1 MSQRGYIKGNLDYQ
15 GSKLHFLKFGKGKQL
30 LLALHGYA
38 ENAIAFLT
46 LSEALSE
53 RYTIIALDLPFHGE
67 TIWRSE
73 SFAPKDIQAII
84 ELILANE
91 KQDSFALMG
100 YSLGGRLALMMVD
113 HFDSR
118 LQALWLI
125 APDGLENRWVDRMM
139 KVPRFLR
146 KKLYHWVEQP
156 DWLINFAKR
165 LYRWKLVTGFVPK
178 FLQSELSTPARRDR
192 AFGIWTSLDYFHL
205 VPLPQ
210 LKRKLIARE
219 LPVKLFFGKKD
230 KIIPAHLGTSLS
242 KGAKHI
248 EFQLLEGGHHFLY
261 ASLNKYLLSQQP

>member
-1 MSQRGYIKGNLDYQ
+1 MSQRGYIKDNLDYQ
-15 GSKLHFLKFGKGKQL
+15 GSTLHFLKFGKGEKL
-30 LLALHGYA
+30 LFALHGYA

-46 LSEALSE
+46 LSESLSE
-53 RYTIIALDLPFHGE
+53 SYTIIALDLPFHGE
-67 TIWRSE
+67 TTWRSK
-73 SFAPKDIQAII
+73 SFRPEDIQAII
-84 ELILANE
+84 ELILVKE
-91 KQDSFALMG
+91 KQGSFSLMG

-113 HFDSR
+113 HFDSN
-118 LQALWLI
+118 LQELWLI

-139 KVPRFLR
+139 KVPSFLR
-146 KKLYHWVEQP
+146 NKLYHWVEQP
-156 DWLINFAKR
+156 DWLINFSKL

-192 AFGIWTSLDYFHL
+192 AFGIWASLDHFHL
-205 VPLPQ
+205 MPLSK
-210 LKRKLIARE
+210 LKSKLIERK

-261 ASLNKYLLSQQP
+261 ASLNKYLLSQQT